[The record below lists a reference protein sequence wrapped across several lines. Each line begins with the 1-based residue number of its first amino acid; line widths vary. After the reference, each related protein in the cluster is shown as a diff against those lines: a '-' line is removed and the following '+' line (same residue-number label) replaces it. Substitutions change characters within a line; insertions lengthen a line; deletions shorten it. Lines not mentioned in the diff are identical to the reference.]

1 VEQREF
7 LSKGLLNSLNREELV
22 KAIPQVLE
30 CRLVGQRE
38 GGREEE
44 VSEIKQVK
52 HHQCDGWS
60 PTGGTILNSKA

>member
-30 CRLVGQRE
+30 CRLVGRE
-38 GGREEE
+38 KEAER
-44 VSEIKQVK
+44 KK
-52 HHQCDGWS
+52 FRR
-60 PTGGTILNSKA
+60 